1 MSIYVTALEKPMVQQ
16 NTFGNDIF
24 NFNSQEKIF
33 FKIILLY

>member
-24 NFNSQEKIF
+24 NFNSQENFVFAIIF
-33 FKIILLY
+33 LY